1 MLRMTCWDRCCG
13 YMTSLS
19 FDVLTMTRMNWRF
32 TCRQMGGGE
41 RVTHMN
47 WRLTNTKRWEA
58 TRGKSERH
66 DPASSALFFLH
77 QLQDLFC
84 FHGSNHT
91 QPAAIACTP
100 SRQRSTATAHCG
112 GGTHAA
118 ATAAA
123 RPVLL
128 LLTAHLG
135 QRGMVEIHNGDHLA
149 QTSRPP

>member
-41 RVTHMN
+41 RVTHIN

-58 TRGKSERH
+58 TRGKRERY
-66 DPASSALFFLH
+66 DPTRSAMSFLQLLQGFFSFL
-77 QLQDLFC
+77 
-84 FHGSNHT
+84 GSNHT
-91 QPAAIACTP
+91 QPAACTCTL
-100 SRQRSTATAHCG
+100 SRQRSTAAAHCG
-112 GGTHAA
+112 GGAPA
-118 ATAAA
+118 AAA
-123 RPVLL
+123 RPELL
-128 LLTAHLG
+128 LITAHLG
-135 QRGMVEIHNGDHLA
+135 QRGVVEIHNGDHLA